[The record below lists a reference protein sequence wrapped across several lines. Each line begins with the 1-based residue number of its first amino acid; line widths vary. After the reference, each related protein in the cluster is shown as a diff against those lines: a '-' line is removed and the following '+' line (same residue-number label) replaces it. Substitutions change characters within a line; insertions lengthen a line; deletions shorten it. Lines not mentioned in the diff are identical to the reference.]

1 MTNINRLL
9 SWLSIN
15 YMKGQINHSLHLEFV
30 CMQAT
35 DEHMFYVLICMW
47 YFVKMSEFFAL
58 YKSNVIVVI
67 ISKYLA
73 LFLMAD
79 FIRQPLTKVLEII
92 KQSSNIHSNDV
103 W

>member
-1 MTNINRLL
+1 
-9 SWLSIN
+9 
-15 YMKGQINHSLHLEFV
+15 MKGQINHSLHLEFV

-35 DEHMFYVLICMW
+35 DERMFYILICMW